1 MHARLFPKPHKF
13 IYGVFSIFLDLDNI
27 NAATL
32 PSVLKVDRWGLLSFY
47 SKDHGSRDGRNLKV
61 WANQLLEKNFQ
72 EPAEKI
78 YLLSF
83 PRILGLGFSPLSIF
97 FCYNKGNM
105 AAVIYEVKNTF
116 GDQVTYTL
124 PVTIRNNQPITHYH
138 QKEMYVSP
146 FIEMDQLYEF
156 IIKNPEQT
164 LAIKIKQSGVD
175 GKTLIATHN
184 GKRIA
189 LSNKNLFKSLL
200 THPLMGIKILVA
212 IHWEALRLFLK
223 GVKAVARKA

>member
-1 MHARLFPKPHKF
+1 MHARLFPKAHKF
-13 IYGVFSIFLDLDNI
+13 TYRVFSIFLDLDHI
-27 NAATL
+27 NSASL
-32 PSVLKVDRWGLLSFY
+32 PSALKIDRWGLFSFY
-47 SKDHGSRDGRNLKV
+47 AKDHGSRDGSDLKL

-72 EPAEKI
+72 ETAEKI

-97 FCYNKGNM
+97 FCYNDGNM
-105 AAVIYEVKNTF
+105 YAIIYEVKNTF

-124 PVTIRNNQPITHYH
+124 PVTTYDDPIVQHH

-156 IIKNPEQT
+156 IIKNPEKN
-164 LAIKIKQSGVD
+164 LAVKIKQSGVD

-184 GKRIA
+184 AKRIA

-200 THPLMGIKILVA
+200 THPLMGIKILLA
-212 IHWEALRLFLK
+212 IHWEALRLFVK
-223 GVKAVARKA
+223 GVKVVAHKA

>member
-13 IYGVFSIFLDLDNI
+13 IYRVFSIFLDLDNI
-27 NAATL
+27 DSVSL
-32 PSVLKVDRWGLLSFY
+32 PSILKINRWGLFSFY
-47 SKDHGSRDGRNLKV
+47 SKDHGSRDGQNLKL
-61 WANQLLEKNFQ
+61 WANNLLETNSQKAAQ
-72 EPAEKI
+72 KI

-83 PRILGLGFSPLSIF
+83 PRVLGLGFSPLSIF
-97 FCYNKGNM
+97 FCYNNGNM
-105 AAVIYEVKNTF
+105 YAIIYEVKNTL

-124 PVTIRNNQPITHYH
+124 PVRTCNDEPIIQYH

-156 IIKNPEQT
+156 IIKNPEQN

-184 GKRIA
+184 AKRIA
-189 LSNKNLFKSLL
+189 LTNKNLFKSLL
-200 THPLMGIKILVA
+200 THPLMGIKILLA
-212 IHWEALRLFLK
+212 IHWEALRLFVK
-223 GVKAVARKA
+223 GVKVVAHKN